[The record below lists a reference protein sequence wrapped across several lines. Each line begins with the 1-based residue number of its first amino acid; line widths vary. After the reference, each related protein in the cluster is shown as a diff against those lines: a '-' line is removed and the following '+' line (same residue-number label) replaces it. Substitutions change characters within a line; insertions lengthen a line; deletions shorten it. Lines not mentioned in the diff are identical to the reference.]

1 MVRDCLTSLQ
11 FVTRYSGCHRE
22 SLGIDLCRVSPANF
36 EASPY
41 VMEQDSLLWELGL
54 IRDSSSLS
62 KTSYSCTNHLRMI
75 LGVSFVSFESRI
87 MVVLVRKG
95 ERLKLAS
102 NNRICLSFM
111 YGHPF
116 RINQRTTVLVLKEVS
131 LAIFEL
137 NFFVAKE
144 IFPR

>member
-11 FVTRYSGCHRE
+11 FVTRYSGCHWE
-22 SLGIDLCRVSPANF
+22 SLEIDLCLFSLALF
-36 EASPY
+36 EASPC
-41 VMEQDSLLWELGL
+41 VMERDSLLLELGL

-62 KTSYSCTNHLRMI
+62 KTSYSCTNHLHMI
-75 LGVSFVSFESRI
+75 LGVSFVSFESWI
-87 MVVLVRKG
+87 VVVLVRKG

-102 NNRICLSFM
+102 NSRICLSFM

-131 LAIFEL
+131 LAILEL
-137 NFFVAKE
+137 NFFVTKG
-144 IFPR
+144 IFPK